1 MYNSTPNWFK
11 SLASINPPGFT
22 AQALMAPPNRK
33 PIEHFST
40 SFDFN
45 PRLGAV
51 LCILYPINS
60 VIHTALILRPDYPG
74 VHSNQV
80 AFPGGAKEV
89 FDDSLWETATRE
101 ASEEVNI
108 QSTDLTD
115 SFSLSSIYIPP
126 SNFLVHPFVA
136 FSPIKPKFKPDTRE
150 VNKILE
156 IPIQHLFDR
165 NAKSV
170 DMFTASAG
178 LKIKSPCYVSGD
190 VKIWGATAMIISELE
205 QMFKLL

>member
-1 MYNSTPNWFK
+1 MYNSTPTWFK
-11 SLASINPPGFT
+11 SLASIKPPGFT
-22 AQALMAPPNRK
+22 AQALMAPANRK
-33 PIEHFST
+33 PIEHFSA
-40 SFDFN
+40 SLDFN

-80 AFPGGAKEV
+80 SFPGGAKEV
-89 FDDSLWETATRE
+89 FDNSLWETAIRE

-108 QSTDLTD
+108 QLTDLMD

-126 SNFLVHPFVA
+126 SNFLVQPFVA
-136 FSPIKPKFKPDTRE
+136 FSPVKPKFIPDARE

-178 LKIKSPCYVSGD
+178 LKIKSPCYVIGD
-190 VKIWGATAMIISELE
+190 VKIWGATAMMISELE
-205 QMFKLL
+205 QMFTLL